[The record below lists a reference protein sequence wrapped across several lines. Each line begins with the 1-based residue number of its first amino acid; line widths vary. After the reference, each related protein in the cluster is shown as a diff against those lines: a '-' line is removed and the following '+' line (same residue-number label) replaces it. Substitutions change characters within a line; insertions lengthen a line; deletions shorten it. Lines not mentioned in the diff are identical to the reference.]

1 MVLNLVNE
9 GPDID
14 SRGACLL
21 TWTIGAFHTAGC
33 LCHSLLFSINS
44 VMEIPHPIFIEI
56 FLISFE
62 FDFVL
67 VSILLSILGADNL
80 RGIYVR
86 GGIS

>member
-1 MVLNLVNE
+1 
-9 GPDID
+9 
-14 SRGACLL
+14 
-21 TWTIGAFHTAGC
+21 
-33 LCHSLLFSINS
+33 
-44 VMEIPHPIFIEI
+44 MEIPHPIFIEI